1 MGDKVILVGAVEHKN
16 PNRVVSL
23 GSGLFFRMSQTRCE
37 RQSDEQDSKVFV
49 SEPASMFHADRR
61 CNRTSLLVPQ
71 RFSKMAGFRGLTRGK
86 CRQNAVVAS
95 ANRGA
100 QHFD

>member
-23 GSGLFFRMSQTRCE
+23 GSGLFFRLSQTRGE

-49 SEPASMFHADRR
+49 SEPASMFHADGR

-71 RFSKMAGFRGLTRGK
+71 RIPRPDSWQVPTK
-86 CRQNAVVAS
+86 CRSFLGESRRAA
-95 ANRGA
+95 
-100 QHFD
+100 F